1 MLSTT
6 LVVFAGV
13 ALLCIATPGP
23 TMLLALS
30 NGSRFGV
37 RAALPGMVGAAA
49 SDFVLIAAAAAGLGA
64 LLAASAAAFAVVKWL
79 GVIYLAHLGVRL
91 LLARAA
97 PAQQAE
103 DAPREPP
110 AARALFLRSFL
121 VAATNPKGYLFFA
134 ALLPQFIDPV
144 QPQAP
149 QYALLALIFGALD
162 FAAMAAYAAAGER
175 AVRFFG
181 AASARA
187 WIDRGCGALLL
198 LLAAV
203 LALLRRPLTAA

>member
-1 MLSTT
+1 MSSTT

-13 ALLCIATPGP
+13 ALLCVATPGP
-23 TMLLALS
+23 TMMLALS
-30 NGSRFGV
+30 NGSRYGV
-37 RAALPGMVGAAA
+37 RAAMPGMAGAVA
-49 SDFVLIAAAAAGLGA
+49 SDFVLIGAAAAGLGA

-79 GVIYLAHLGVRL
+79 GVIYLAYLGVRL
-91 LLARAA
+91 LLASAAA
-97 PAQQAE
+97 PLQAS
-103 DAPREPP
+103 DAASQRP

-134 ALLPQFIDPV
+134 ALLPQFIDST
-144 QPQAP
+144 QPQAQ

-175 AVRFFG
+175 AVRLFG

-187 WIDRGCGALLL
+187 WLDRGCGATLL
-198 LLAAV
+198 LLASV
-203 LALLRRPLTAA
+203 LALLRRPATA